1 MLVMNLLNSL
11 IFAGAAYLIGSVS
24 FAIVVSKIFRLADP
38 RTFGSGNPGATNV
51 LRTGNKA
58 AAALTLLG
66 DCVKGVVPVALA
78 VYFDERLALGDA
90 GIALVSI
97 AVFAG
102 HLWPLFFRFKG
113 GKGVATA
120 LGVLLGLNPIL
131 GLATLSTWI
140 VIAYAFRYSSLAALI
155 SALFAPFYYTLLFGL
170 NPIGFAVVVMSALLI
185 WRHRSNIGN
194 LIAGKESK
202 IGKK

>member
-1 MLVMNLLNSL
+1 MNVLNSL
-11 IFAGAAYLIGSVS
+11 IFAGAAYLLGSVS
-24 FAIVVSKIFRLADP
+24 FAIVVSKMFRLADP

-51 LRTGNKA
+51 LRTGNKV

-78 VYFDERLALGDA
+78 VYFDEQLALGDA
-90 GIALVSI
+90 GIALVSF

-102 HLWPLFFRFKG
+102 HVWPLFFRFKG

-131 GLATLSTWI
+131 GFATLLTWI

-170 NPIGFAVVVMSALLI
+170 NPIGFTVVVMSALLI
-185 WRHRSNIGN
+185 WRHRGNIGN

-202 IGKK
+202 IGNKQT

>member
-1 MLVMNLLNSL
+1 MNILNTL
-11 IFAGAAYLIGSVS
+11 MFVVAAYVLGSVS
-24 FAIVVSKIFRLADP
+24 FAIVVSKLFRLADP

-51 LRTGNKA
+51 LRTGNKV

-78 VYFDERLALGDA
+78 VHFDEQLMLGDA
-90 GIALVSI
+90 GIALIAV

-102 HLWPLFFRFKG
+102 HVWPLFFRFKG

-131 GLATLSTWI
+131 GIATLLTWI

-170 NPIGFAVVVMSALLI
+170 NSIGFAVLIMSSVLI

-194 LIAGKESK
+194 LIAGKERK
-202 IGKK
+202 IGKKQA

>member
-1 MLVMNLLNSL
+1 MNVLNSL
-11 IFAGAAYLIGSVS
+11 MFAGAAYLLGSVS
-24 FAIVVSKIFRLADP
+24 FAIVVSKVFRLADP

-51 LRTGNKA
+51 LRTGNKL

-78 VYFDERLALGDA
+78 VYFDEPLALGDA

-120 LGVLLGLNPIL
+120 LGVLIGLNPIL
-131 GLATLSTWI
+131 GFATLSTWI

-170 NPIGFAVVVMSALLI
+170 SPIGIAIVVMSALLI
-185 WRHRSNIGN
+185 WRHRGNIAN

-202 IGKK
+202 IGNKQA

>member
-1 MLVMNLLNSL
+1 MNILNTL
-11 IFAGAAYLIGSVS
+11 MFVVAAYVLGSVS
-24 FAIVVSKIFRLADP
+24 FAIVVSKLFRLADP

-51 LRTGNKA
+51 LRTGNKV

-66 DCVKGVVPVALA
+66 DCVKGVVPVGLA
-78 VYFDERLALGDA
+78 VHFDEQLMLGDA
-90 GIALVSI
+90 GIALIAV

-102 HLWPLFFRFKG
+102 HVWPLFFRFKG

-131 GLATLSTWI
+131 GIATLLTWI

-170 NPIGFAVVVMSALLI
+170 NSIGFAVLIMSGVLI
-185 WRHRSNIGN
+185 WRHRSNVGN

-202 IGKK
+202 IGKKQA

>member
-1 MLVMNLLNSL
+1 MSL
-11 IFAGAAYLIGSVS
+11 IYLLGFTVAAYLLGSVS
-24 FAIVVSKIFRLADP
+24 FAIVVSKLFRLADP

-51 LRTGNKA
+51 LRTGNKV

-78 VYFDERLALGDA
+78 VYFSEPLALGDA
-90 GIALVSI
+90 GVAIISL

-113 GKGVATA
+113 GKGVSTA

-131 GLATLSTWI
+131 GGATLLTWI
-140 VIAYAFRYSSLAALI
+140 VIAYAFRDSSLAALI

-170 NPIGFAVVVMSALLI
+170 NPIGFAVLALSALLM
-185 WRHRSNIGN
+185 WRHRQNIGN
-194 LIAGKESK
+194 LIAGRESK
-202 IGKK
+202 IGGKSR

>member
-1 MLVMNLLNSL
+1 MIGLNSL
-11 IFAGAAYLIGSVS
+11 IFAGTAYLIGSVS

-66 DCVKGVVPVALA
+66 DCVKGVAPVALA